1 RTKTWSMASV
11 LQTSGPPKVSISNL
25 HVGVS
30 DSDIDE
36 LFSEFGSMKTAVV
49 HYNSTGK
56 SLGTA
61 HVIFTNR
68 NDAVRAM
75 KQYNGVHLDGRPM
88 KIGME
93 GGVITGGAR
102 PKQKGSLVKRLSGG
116 PKGAGKGARGRGG
129 RGRGRGRGG
138 KGKGGAK
145 PKPKTAEELD
155 AELDAYLNTKPQ
167 TADDL
172 DKD

>member
-1 RTKTWSMASV
+1 MKQYNGV
-11 LQTSGPPKVSISNL
+11 
-25 HVGVS
+25 VS
-30 DSDIDE
+30 DSDIGE

-102 PKQKGSLVKRLSGG
+102 PKTKGSLVKRLSGG
-116 PKGAGKGARGRGG
+116 PKGAGKGARSRGG
-129 RGRGRGRGG
+129 RGR

-172 DKD
+172 DKDLDSYKNGASKETTVVPEAEK